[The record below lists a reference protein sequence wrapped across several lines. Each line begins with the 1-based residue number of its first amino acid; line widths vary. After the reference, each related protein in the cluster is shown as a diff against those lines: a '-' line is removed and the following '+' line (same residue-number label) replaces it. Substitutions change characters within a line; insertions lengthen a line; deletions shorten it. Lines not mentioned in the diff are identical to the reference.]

1 MPNLCLSEVYIHGAE
16 NEIQTLYDKIK
27 EFTSHNAKAN
37 DFGLEWLGNIILNAG
52 FKTTDEDQENGFES
66 RGSIADYRLVNKNEL
81 GIFTETAYGQMN
93 RIWVALIEK
102 YAPNCKLHFIAYEPN
117 NEVFEKYE
125 DLSDSILYFN
135 DIDYNIEVD
144 IEDKTHLNKYSLN
157 LINKLE
163 EKTGWGKKELLQI
176 VNSFLLGKGQEK
188 IEENQ
193 LEDFF
198 KNYIDEIDF
207 LKIGSVVF
215 DKYKILNKD
224 EI

>member
-1 MPNLCLSEVYIHGAE
+1 MPNWCLSENYIHGPE
-16 NEIQTLYDKIK
+16 TEINTLYGKIK
-27 EFTSHNAKAN
+27 EFTKHNAKDN
-37 DFGLEWLGNIILNAG
+37 DFGLNWLGNIVLNSG
-52 FKTTDEDQENGFES
+52 FQTTDEDNENGFECK
-66 RGSIADYRLVNKNEL
+66 GSIVKCEIISENEL

-93 RIWVALIEK
+93 RIWVVLIEK

-144 IEDKTHLNKYSLN
+144 IEDKTHLNKYTLN

-163 EKTGWGKKELLQI
+163 EKTGWGKSELLQI
-176 VNSFLLGKGQEK
+176 VNPFLFGTGQEK

-193 LEDFF
+193 LENFF
-198 KNYIDEIDF
+198 KNDF

-215 DKYKILNKD
+215 NKYKVLNKD